1 MRKFKF
7 LTVILSLMVFFGL
20 FAGCSFTS
28 GSKHVCESECDICGG
43 CMNEECTKKACKE
56 KCTCEEEP
64 EHTCESVCPECG
76 GCTDAACEE
85 AACENKCDCEEEPAP
100 EHTCESVCPDCG
112 GCTDLDCEE
121 AACENKC
128 DCEEEPAPEHTC
140 ESVCPDCGGCTDLD
154 CEEAACENKCDC
166 EEEPAPEHTCES
178 VCSDCGGCTDV
189 DCEEAACENKCDC
202 EEEPAPEHTC
212 ESVCPICQKCTDT
225 ECTEAACADKCQG
238 HHTCESVCEE
248 CGKCTDAECEEE
260 ACSDKCQG
268 HAPHACESICEICGQ
283 CEDMLCTEEVCE
295 DKCLGHTV
303 VNPNWDTYE
312 LNFMSFNINWAAS
325 SPTADTGETSWSNR
339 KVAVLDFINTSGANI
354 IALQEVANWKAE
366 SVNQVI
372 YLQNNLASNY
382 ELIFWGDEVSLATVY
397 DKTVFNLV
405 RTEKYWLSETPD
417 EMSTCWENTTLYRAV
432 GILILQHRETGEIVR
447 ALNTHG
453 PLPDGTISEQLSI
466 RCFELIA
473 NRSLSGENDPFTVM
487 LGDFNVDPGELG
499 YVPIAEKLQ
508 DCRITAETSATRDYN
523 TYNGYG
529 KRPDVSAEGQS
540 KRQIDYCFV
549 PKHDGVKVLTYE
561 VRNDRF
567 GEENYYLSD
576 HFAIQVT
583 VRVYKNTEDAW
594 SGFH

>member
-7 LTVILSLMVFFGL
+7 LAVILAFMVFVGS
-20 FAGCSFTS
+20 FAGCSINS
-28 GSKHVCESECDICGG
+28 GAKHVCESVCEVCGG
-43 CMNEECTKKACKE
+43 CTDEECTKKVCQE

-76 GCTDAACEE
+76 GCTDADCEE

-100 EHTCESVCPDCG
+100 EHTCESVCPECG

-140 ESVCPDCGGCTDLD
+140 ESVCPDCGGCTDLA

-166 EEEPAPEHTCES
+166 
-178 VCSDCGGCTDV
+178 D
-189 DCEEAACENKCDC
+189 
-202 EEEPAPEHTC
+202 EEPAPEHTC

-238 HHTCESVCEE
+238 HHTCESVCPE
-248 CGKCTDAECEEE
+248 CGKCTDAECEET
-260 ACSDKCQG
+260 ACADKCQG